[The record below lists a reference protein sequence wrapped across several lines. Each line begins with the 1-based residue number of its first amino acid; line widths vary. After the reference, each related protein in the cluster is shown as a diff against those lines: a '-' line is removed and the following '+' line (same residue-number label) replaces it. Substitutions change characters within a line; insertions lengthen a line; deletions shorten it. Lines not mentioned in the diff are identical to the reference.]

1 MMQRASTQDEL
12 IEHWTLASSELV
24 LLMSKS
30 GPGRIGFAALLKFF
44 QAEARFPV
52 AKADVPTAAVEY
64 LALQTNAAVSAWDE
78 YDWNGRAIKYHR
90 AEIRALWGFREAT
103 VEDGEALSIWLEE
116 RVLARERHPERI
128 REAALQRLRELKIEP
143 PSPDRLERLLRAALR
158 SFDENFTE
166 SLVERLSSETRELLN
181 ALLEVPAPDS
191 GRVPLHE
198 LRSDPGPASIE
209 TLDAE
214 LNKLYLL
221 RELELPIG
229 LFDGL
234 SPHIVESYRK
244 RVAVEEIYELRRHP
258 EPLRLTLLAAF
269 CHLRSREL
277 IDTLSDLLVD
287 MVHRVAHRAET
298 RVERELIADFKR
310 VSGKN
315 NLLFQMAEA
324 SLEHPESAVKE
335 VIYPIANE
343 GTLRDLVREFKATGP
358 AYRQQLHTVMR
369 SAYRSHYRAMLIRL
383 LNTLEFC
390 SNNDLHRPV
399 LDALALVKK
408 YAGSRLQMYPQ
419 EEDIPVEGIVRGP
432 WRETVLERDA
442 DGTERVNRLAYEV
455 CVLLALRDRLR
466 SKEVWV
472 EGANRYRNPDDDLPA
487 DFDQERTAYYAAL
500 RLPSS
505 ADSFLASVREE
516 MHAVLAAFHNGLEG
530 NGSVRL
536 LNKEGGWISLSP
548 LPVQPEPANLLAL
561 KARMLERWPMT
572 SLLDVF
578 KEADLRTG
586 FTDVFRSAT
595 AWENLDRDILQE
607 RLLLTLYGLGSNA
620 GIKRMSA
627 GQGRT
632 NYKDLLYVRRR
643 YVTKDQLRAAIREL
657 VNAIF
662 LERSAAIWGEGT
674 TACASDSKKFGAWDQ
689 NLMTEWHVRY
699 GGRGVMIYWH
709 VDRKSTCIYSQLK
722 RCSSSEVAAMV
733 EGVLRHCTDM
743 TVERQYIDSHGQ
755 SEVAFAFCRLLGFEL
770 LPRLKAI
777 HSQRLYRPDNSV
789 SYPKLAPVL
798 SRTIDW
804 ELIAQQYDSMV
815 RYATALR
822 LGTANAEDILRRFT
836 RANIQHP
843 VYRALGELGKAI
855 KTIFLCRCLHSMD
868 LRREIHEGLNV
879 IESWNSANDFIFFG
893 KGGEMTSNR
902 TDDQEI
908 SMLCLHLVQLSLVY
922 VNTLMIQQVLAE
934 PAWQNRLNAN
944 DLRGLTPL
952 IYSHVNPYGS
962 FRLDLSSR
970 LPIDPPRFGPKSV
983 GTQLL
988 LSYDQQTA

>member
-1 MMQRASTQDEL
+1 MRRDWTEDEL
-12 IEHWTLASSELV
+12 IEHWTLAPGELV
-24 LLMSKS
+24 LLMNKG
-30 GPGRIGFAALLKFF
+30 GPGRVGFAALLKFF
-44 QAEARFPV
+44 QSEARFPD
-52 AKADVPTAAVEY
+52 AKADVPMAAVEY
-64 LALQTNAAVSAWDE
+64 LALQTNAMAAAWDE
-78 YDWNGRAIKYHR
+78 YDWNGRAVKYHR

-103 VEDGEALSIWLEE
+103 VEDGEALSVWLAEH
-116 RVLARERHPERI
+116 VLARERHPDRI

-143 PSPDRLERLLRAALR
+143 PAPDRLERLLRTALR
-158 SFDENFTE
+158 SFDEDFTGG
-166 SLVERLSSETRELLN
+166 LVEKLSSDTRELLN
-181 ALLEVPAPDS
+181 ALLEVPGPDS

-209 TLDAE
+209 TLDEE

-221 RELELPIG
+221 RELGLPTG
-229 LFDGL
+229 VFDRL
-234 SPHIVESYRK
+234 APRIVESYRK
-244 RVAVEEIYELRRHP
+244 RVAAEEIYELRRHP

-269 CHLRSREL
+269 CHLRTREL
-277 IDTLSDLLVD
+277 IDTLSALLID

-315 NLLFQMAEA
+315 NLLFQIAEV
-324 SLEHPESAVKE
+324 SLDHPESTVKE

-383 LNTLEFC
+383 LNTLEFR

-399 LDALALVKK
+399 LDALALVNK
-408 YAGSRLQMYPQ
+408 YAGSRLQMYPR
-419 EEDIPVEGIVRGP
+419 EEDIPMEGIVRGP
-432 WRETVLERDA
+432 WRETVLEQDA

-472 EGANRYRNPDDDLPA
+472 EGANRYRNPDEDLPG
-487 DFDQERTAYYAAL
+487 DFDQERSAYYAAL
-500 RLPSS
+500 KLPSS
-505 ADSFLASVREE
+505 AGSFLTGIREE
-516 MHAVLAAFHNGLEG
+516 MHTALVAFHDGL
-530 NGSVRL
+530 GSNANVRL

-595 AWENLDRDILQE
+595 AWENLDRDVLQE

-662 LERSAAIWGEGT
+662 KERSAAIWGEGT

-689 NLMTEWHVRY
+689 NLMTEWHARY

-722 RCSSSEVAAMV
+722 RCSSSEVAAMI
-733 EGVLRHCTDM
+733 EGVLRHCTDV
-743 TVERQYIDSHGQ
+743 TVERQYTDSHGQ
-755 SEVAFAFCRLLGFEL
+755 SEVAFAFCRLLGFDL

-815 RYATALR
+815 KYATALR
-822 LGTANAEDILRRFT
+822 LGTAML
-836 RANIQHP
+836 
-843 VYRALGELGKAI
+843 
-855 KTIFLCRCLHSMD
+855 KTSCGASIAPTSSTLS
-868 LRREIHEGLNV
+868 IAP
-879 IESWNSANDFIFFG
+879 SANSAKPSKRSF
-893 KGGEMTSNR
+893 SAV
-902 TDDQEI
+902 I
-908 SMLCLHLVQLSLVY
+908 S
-922 VNTLMIQQVLAE
+922 
-934 PAWQNRLNAN
+934 
-944 DLRGLTPL
+944 TPW
-952 IYSHVNPYGS
+952 SCAA
-962 FRLDLSSR
+962 
-970 LPIDPPRFGPKSV
+970 KS
-983 GTQLL
+983 TK
-988 LSYDQQTA
+988 A